1 MGYNLY
7 STFDIDQH
15 KGTFINYLEVI
26 ITNDGV
32 IHYAVPS
39 HQKYV
44 SNIIKKEHLLNEEE
58 FCTIMPMS
66 SFHEFLLA
74 YSGAVMVWSNGY
86 TGIPNKKQL
95 LQLQLLHNEGLLSE
109 SVDINHLAKK
119 NYAYRRFIHHRLI
132 VEPDIVK
139 LPIHKRYLLAS
150 DIRELRKEALI
161 HI

>member
-15 KGTFINYLEVI
+15 KATFIDYLEVI

-39 HQKYV
+39 HQQYV

-58 FCTIMPMS
+58 FCAVMPMTA
-66 SFHEFLLA
+66 FHEFLLA
-74 YSGAVMVWSNGY
+74 YSGAVMVWSHGY

-95 LQLQLLHNEGLLSE
+95 LQLQLLHNEGLLAE
-109 SVDINHLAKK
+109 SVGVNHLAKK
-119 NYAYRRFIHHRLI
+119 NYTYRRFIHHRLI
-132 VEPDIVK
+132 VEPGIVK